1 MPEPQNQGPEE
12 LIDRRLIADS
22 AGDLESTLTRESG
35 LLTDDLFD
43 RVCDRVSHLLS
54 VDVDGA
60 ERVARVAH
68 TMAMHGDSQRRRA
81 RSDRCEGH
89 VLYSRGRHRE
99 ALACYDSAADTLR
112 RIGDDIELGRT
123 LSSSLQALILIGLY
137 DEVIRRADEARVL
150 FGKAGD
156 KVRLARLDTNL
167 ANLYFRQ
174 DRFQEALALYQSALE
189 QAQALGESRDVAVT
203 LHNLAV
209 CHISLNEFSE
219 ALAAYERAREHCT
232 KHGLH
237 LLIAQADYNIAYL
250 YYLRGEYTR
259 AIELYRAARERSVTL
274 KDDYHRSLCDLD
286 QAELF
291 LELNLVDDGM
301 QLATQAFAGF
311 EKQQLGYEAAKAL
324 AILAIG
330 TSRQGQA
337 FRALDLFEK
346 AREMF
351 TRESNYSWPALI
363 DAYRAL
369 VLHQEGRHFE
379 ARRYADAA
387 LSVFAESEVPTKAAM
402 CELLLA
408 RIHLDLG
415 QHEPARSHCAKALER
430 LRGLETPSLAY
441 RAHFLQGQIE
451 EALGNGSRA
460 LESYREAHRRLESLR
475 SQLAQDE
482 LKVGFLKDKGAV
494 YESLVTLTLE
504 IETGAGA
511 LETTLSY
518 IEESKSRALADL
530 MAFRAHALP
539 SRSGAQSQLVEDVHG
554 LRQELNWYYRKID
567 LAELRQEELSREEL
581 ARLQR
586 ETRDRE
592 VELLRTLREL
602 SRTDEE
608 FTSLQAAGTLDVATI
623 RSGLD
628 ENTTLLEYYTARD
641 TLVVAV
647 VTRQSVDIIKL
658 TPVDRA
664 RHLLRLLRFQLSK
677 FRLGD
682 AYVEQ
687 FGSALMRATNA
698 HLEEMYGELIAPIRD
713 RLRTRRLVIVPHA
726 FLHYLPFHALQDGER
741 FLMDDFEISYA
752 PSASVH
758 HLCSAKPAS
767 SATGSLVLGVPD
779 PATPHIRDEAVSVSE
794 SLPGSRLL
802 LGADADEQALREYGP
817 KSRIV
822 HIATHGIFRYDN
834 PMFSSLQLGGSRLS
848 LFDLYQLQFESDL
861 VTLSGCGTGLNVVE
875 GGDELLGLV
884 RGLLYA
890 GARTAL
896 VTLWDVNDRSTA
908 TLMKDFYKRYQGGA
922 TLTEALSQAMESLR
936 EEYPHPYYWAPF
948 VLVGKSAPGHRPET
962 AA

>member
-1 MPEPQNQGPEE
+1 MV
-12 LIDRRLIADS
+12 D
-22 AGDLESTLTRESG
+22 GDLPLAG
-35 LLTDDLFD
+35 LVERLAEAAEAGQLAPLLAAERDLLRDEVFD
-43 RVCDRVSHLLS
+43 AVCDAVSRSLRVDLDRADLLS
-54 VDVDGA
+54 
-60 ERVARVAH
+60 RVARQ
-68 TMAMHGDSQRRRA
+68 MAVNAGLARHRGRA
-81 RSDRCEGH
+81 DRCEAN
-89 VLYSRGRHRE
+89 VLHCRGKYRE
-99 ALACYDSAADTLR
+99 ALAIYDDAADALR
-112 RIGDDIELGRT
+112 EGGEDVELGRT
-123 LSSSLQALILIGLY
+123 LSSSIQTLLFVGLP
-137 DEVIRRADEARVL
+137 DETSRRAEEARAL
-150 FGKAGD
+150 FERAGD
-156 KVRLARLDTNL
+156 QLRLARLDVNL
-167 ANLYFRQ
+167 ANVYYRQ
-174 DRFQEALALYQSALE
+174 DRFKEALALNQSAL
-189 QAQALGESRDVAVT
+189 QQSTALEPQDVAVT

-209 CHISLNEFSE
+209 CHIRLNQFDE
-219 ALAAYERAREHCT
+219 ALTAYERARQHCS
-232 KHGLH
+232 KHGLY

-259 AIELYRAARERSVTL
+259 AIELYRAARERSVEL

-286 QAELF
+286 QSELF

-301 QLATQAFAGF
+301 HLATQAFAGF

-330 TSRQGQA
+330 ASRQGQA

-351 TRESNYSWPALI
+351 TRENNYSWPALI

-387 LSVFAESEVPTKAAM
+387 LSVFAESGVPTKAAM

-408 RIHLDLG
+408 RIHLELG
-415 QHEPARSHCAKALER
+415 QHDAARAHCAEALER
-430 LRGLETPSLAY
+430 LRGLETPSLSY
-441 RAHFLQGQIE
+441 RAHFLHGQIE
-451 EALGNGSRA
+451 EALGNGPRA
-460 LESYREAHRRLESLR
+460 LGSYREAHNRLERLR
-475 SQLAQDE
+475 SYLAQDE
-482 LKVGFLKDKGAV
+482 LKVGFLKDKVAV
-494 YESLVTLTLE
+494 YEGLVSLTLE
-504 IETGAGA
+504 NETGAGA
-511 LETTLSY
+511 LETTLRY

-539 SRSGAQSQLVEDVHG
+539 ARSAAQSQLVEDVHG

-567 LAELRQEELSREEL
+567 LAELRQEKLSREGL
-581 ARLQR
+581 AELQR

-592 VELLRTLREL
+592 AELLRTLREL

-623 RSGLD
+623 RSKLD
-628 ENTTLLEYYTARD
+628 EDTTLLEYYAARD
-641 TLVVAV
+641 TFVVAV
-647 VTRQSVDIIKL
+647 VTRHSVDIIKL
-658 TPVDRA
+658 TPVEKA

-682 AYVEQ
+682 GYVKQ
-687 FGSALMRATNA
+687 FGPALTQATLT
-698 HLEEMYGELIAPIRD
+698 HLKEMYDELLAPIRD
-713 RLRTRRLVIVPHA
+713 RLTTRRLVIVPHS
-726 FLHYLPFHALQDGER
+726 FLHYLPFHALHDGDHY
-741 FLMDDFEISYA
+741 LLDDFEISYA
-752 PSASVH
+752 PSASIH

-767 SATGSLVLGVPD
+767 QAAESLVLGVPD

-794 SLPGSRLL
+794 SL
-802 LGADADEQALREYGP
+802 Q
-817 KSRIV
+817 
-822 HIATHGIFRYDN
+822 
-834 PMFSSLQLGGSRLS
+834 GSRLS
-848 LFDLYQLQFESDL
+848 LFDLYQLELESDL

-908 TLMKDFYKRYQGGA
+908 SFMKDFYKRYQGGA
-922 TLTEALSQAMESLR
+922 RLTEALSQAMSSLR
-936 EEYPHPYYWAPF
+936 EEYPHPFHWAPF
-948 VLVGKSAPGHRPET
+948 VLVGKVGSAEGTGKE